1 MEKVH
6 QVVSSECSKIA
17 TPSLATSSSSG
28 YNSGVSVPE
37 GGKSPPL
44 AKYVSLED
52 LNSNKSTGESTI
64 VL

>member
-6 QVVSSECSKIA
+6 QVVSSERSKIVM
-17 TPSLATSSSSG
+17 PSLATSSSSG

-37 GGKSPPL
+37 GGKS
-44 AKYVSLED
+44 
-52 LNSNKSTGESTI
+52 NKSTGESTI